1 MVAQEHS
8 HLIPLGGQDWAVWRD
23 VVVRGAG
30 FPAETAQ
37 ALTDPQLAAAAD
49 AAVRDAG
56 RRQAYLEEYQS
67 AADRLSAATRKL
79 AGSPRLREAVTWQN
93 PKLVKLCLDKVAAGE
108 PRNVRGRGHE
118 QTVASY
124 VQRYSLKNDTIGFT
138 GPVGW
143 ARWTEQGPP
152 LAMRLGEGF
161 LSRRTVY
168 FESWAIDAVA
178 QALSADPAIRPWLAP
193 RLFTAHRLDGA
204 TLHVPGR
211 AVALTA
217 PEGELLALVD
227 GVRTVREIAA
237 ELARSQFPELGDLTA
252 LLAMLD
258 ELAARAMVRLDLVGA
273 IEAWPERTLL
283 ARLERIGHP
292 QVRDRSLGIVHGLI
306 AARDRV
312 SASAGDDVALE
323 AALAALGDCFQAI
336 TGMAGDRRPGQA
348 YAGRTLVYEDT
359 VRDVRVALGPQL
371 RQQLSEPLC
380 LLLDSVRWLVAEI
393 GQEWERYFLGIFQ
406 RRAEQTGSTA
416 VPLAA
421 ILSLATPQLFF
432 NARSLPKPARAAVAE
447 FQRRWAEILQIP
459 PEAREVRLRS
469 ADLAER
475 VAELFPPRPAP
486 WATAIHHSPDFM
498 LAATDAGAIE
508 RDEHLFVLGEL
519 HLSFNTIESRLF
531 VEQHEDP
538 ASLLA
543 AAEAD
548 LGTRRIYNIPA
559 RNLPRVTSRVAPP
572 SALLSPLY
580 TYWTAH
586 LESVSPPGP
595 IIPVADLLVYREQ
608 DQLVVRS
615 GSGAFEAPLSM
626 VLGEPLSAATVNA
639 FTPLAFGSH
648 RPRITIDRLV
658 ISRECWTF
666 PADEVDWAAARSE
679 ADRFLGARS
688 WRLRHG
694 LPERAFYTVPVE
706 DKPAFVDFSSLAYV
720 NLLAKSIRRSA
731 EKEHGSV
738 SLTEMLPDPSQLW
751 LQDADGNRYT
761 SELRMLAV
769 DQWAGTAPA
778 GAGGAG

>member
-1 MVAQEHS
+1 MAAEGES
-8 HLIPLGGQDWAVWRD
+8 HLIPLGREGWAVWRD

-30 FPAETAQ
+30 FAAETAD
-37 ALTDPQLAAAAD
+37 ALTDPELAAAAD
-49 AAVRDAG
+49 AAVRDVG
-56 RRQAYLEEYQS
+56 QRHAYLEEYRS
-67 AADRLSAATRKL
+67 ATDRLSTTIRKL

-124 VQRYSLKNDTIGFT
+124 VQRYSVKNDTIGFT

-143 ARWTEQGPP
+143 ARWVEQGPP
-152 LAMRLGEGF
+152 LAMGFGEQF

-178 QALSADPAIRPWLAP
+178 QALSTDPAIRPWLAP
-193 RLFTAHRLDGA
+193 RLFAAHRLDGA
-204 TLHVPGR
+204 TLHIPGR
-211 AVALTA
+211 SVALA
-217 PEGELLALVD
+217 AWESQLLALVD
-227 GVRTVREIAA
+227 GNRSVRDIA
-237 ELARSQFPELGDLTA
+237 EVMARSSFAELGDPTVLVAA
-252 LLAMLD
+252 LD
-258 ELAARAMVRLDLVGA
+258 SLAARAMVRLDLVGA
-273 IEAWPERTLL
+273 IETWPERTLL
-283 ARLERIGHP
+283 ARLEQIAHP
-292 QVRDRSLGIVHGLI
+292 QTRDRALETVRGLI

-312 SASAGDDVALE
+312 SACAGDDVALE
-323 AALAALGDCFQAI
+323 AALAELGDCFQAI
-336 TGMAGDRRPGQA
+336 TGTAGDRRPGQA

-359 VRDVRVALGPQL
+359 VRDVRVALGPAL
-371 RQQLSEPLC
+371 REQLSGPLG
-380 LLLDSVRWLVAEI
+380 LLLDSVRWLIAEI
-393 GQEWERYFLGIFQ
+393 GQEWDRYLLGIYD
-406 RRAEQTGSTA
+406 RRAELTGGTA

-432 NARSLPKPARAAVAE
+432 NARRLSKPTQQAVAE
-447 FQRRWAEILQIP
+447 FQRRWAAILHIP
-459 PEAREVRLRS
+459 ADAREVRLRS

-486 WATAIHHSPDFM
+486 WATAIHHSPDLM
-498 LAATDAGAIE
+498 LAADDVGAIE

-519 HLSFNTIESRLF
+519 HLSFNTMESRLF
-531 VEQHEDP
+531 VEQHDDP

-543 AAEAD
+543 AAESD
-548 LGTRRIYNIPA
+548 LGARRVYNIPA

-586 LESVSPPGP
+586 LESVTPPGP
-595 IIPVADLLVYREQ
+595 IIPVADLVVRREGEH
-608 DQLVVRS
+608 LVVRS
-615 GSGAFEAPLSM
+615 QAGAFEAPLSM
-626 VLGEPLSAATVNA
+626 VLGEVLSAASVNA
-639 FTPLAFGSH
+639 FTPLAFSSH
-648 RPRITIDRLV
+648 SPRIMIDRLV
-658 ISRECWTF
+658 ICRQSWTF

-688 WRLRHG
+688 WRLRHC

-720 NLLAKSIRRSA
+720 NMLAKSIRRSA
-731 EKEHGSV
+731 EKKDGSV
-738 SLTEMLPDPSQLW
+738 TLTEMLPDQSQLW
-751 LQDADGNRYT
+751 LQDVDGNRYT

-769 DQWAGTAPA
+769 DQWKAEA
-778 GAGGAG
+778 